1 LAITPQHDRNNTMA
15 TTPTRRHFLQSA
27 AGGVLA
33 AATMPTTGLGSA
45 PRFDVVIRGGTIVD
59 GTGSR
64 GSRNDLGIRGDRVA
78 AIGNLADADT
88 KRSVN
93 ATGRIVC
100 PGFIDMHSHSDSSL
114 LEDGLAH
121 SAVRQGATTHVIG
134 NCGSSPAPVGSPV
147 RLAGH
152 TLSTYGDFLKAL
164 QKNGTSIN
172 VCGLVGHNSVRRAV
186 MGTQNRQPTPVEL
199 RQMQDLVDEAMRSG
213 AVGLSTGLVSPPGI
227 YSKTDEIVA
236 LARVAARHGGQYS
249 SHIRGEAS
257 TLVQA
262 VGEAIQVGREAGLPV
277 QISHHKAAGRENW
290 GTTGKTLPMIEAAN
304 RNGQRVRV
312 DVYPYHAGSAGM
324 AQLVPPWAHEGGSG
338 ALLGRLKDPV
348 QRRRIARDMVRGT
361 DNWPN
366 FFKIEWDDIQIAAV
380 GNRANRK
387 WVGKRV
393 ADVAR
398 ARKCDGVQA
407 CIDLLIEGN
416 GRVRMINFI
425 IDEREMQRVLRHPL
439 SMIGSDGRA
448 VSADTARGMPH
459 PRYYGCFPRVLGRYC
474 RQLKLFPLE
483 TAIHKMTAM
492 PARQLSL
499 SDRGTLKVGQAA
511 DVVVFNFQ
519 TIIDK
524 ATFQA
529 PHQYPEG
536 IDAVFVN
543 GLPVVLDGGHT
554 ETRPGRIL
562 RPQRS

>member
-1 LAITPQHDRNNTMA
+1 MA

-121 SAVRQGATTHVIG
+121 SAARQGATTHVIG

-186 MGTQNRQPTPVEL
+186 MGTQNRQPTSVEL

-262 VGEAIQVGREAGLPV
+262 VGEAIQVGREAELPV

-483 TAIHKMTAM
+483 TAIHKMNEM
-492 PARQLSL
+492 PARQLAL

-536 IDAVFVN
+536 IDAVLVN
-543 GLPVVLDGGHT
+543 GQPVVLDGGHT
-554 ETRPGRIL
+554 ETHPGRIL

>member
-1 LAITPQHDRNNTMA
+1 MA

-134 NCGSSPAPVGSPV
+134 NCGSSPAPVGSPI

-152 TLSTYGDFLKAL
+152 TLSSYGDFLKAL

-172 VCGLVGHNSVRRAV
+172 VCGLVGHNSVRRTV
-186 MGTQNRQPTPVEL
+186 MGTQNRRPTPAEL
-199 RQMQDLVDEAMRSG
+199 RQMEDLVDEAMRSG

-483 TAIHKMTAM
+483 TAIHKMTEM
-492 PARQLSL
+492 PARQLAL

-536 IDAVFVN
+536 IDAVLVN
-543 GLPVVLDGGHT
+543 GQPVVLDGGHT
-554 ETRPGRIL
+554 ETHPGRIL

>member
-1 LAITPQHDRNNTMA
+1 MA

-543 GLPVVLDGGHT
+543 GQPVVLDGGHT
-554 ETRPGRIL
+554 ETHPGRIL

>member
-1 LAITPQHDRNNTMA
+1 MA

-199 RQMQDLVDEAMRSG
+199 RSN
-213 AVGLSTGLVSPPGI
+213 S
-227 YSKTDEIVA
+227 
-236 LARVAARHGGQYS
+236 
-249 SHIRGEAS
+249 
-257 TLVQA
+257 
-262 VGEAIQVGREAGLPV
+262 
-277 QISHHKAAGRENW
+277 N
-290 GTTGKTLPMIEAAN
+290 
-304 RNGQRVRV
+304 RV

>member
-1 LAITPQHDRNNTMA
+1 MA

-262 VGEAIQVGREAGLPV
+262 VGEAIQVGREAELPV

>member
-1 LAITPQHDRNNTMA
+1 MA

-554 ETRPGRIL
+554 ETHPGRIL